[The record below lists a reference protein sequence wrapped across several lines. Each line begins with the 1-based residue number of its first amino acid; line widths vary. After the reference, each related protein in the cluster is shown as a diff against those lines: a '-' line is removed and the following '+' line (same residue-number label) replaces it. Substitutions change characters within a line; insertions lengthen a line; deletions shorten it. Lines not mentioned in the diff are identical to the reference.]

1 MQKKSYFKKN
11 ILKPFLVFSLVFLAW
26 FSFYFDKNLDQAHT
40 DIKSSNYTIKTQDIV
55 PWTTYKTTNRDT
67 KKRVN
72 DSLLVIIQKIFI
84 PLWVLSAFVMAIW
97 AGYMILSSWQDEVLN
112 KGKKIFKM
120 WIFAVVIALISY
132 LLVELVKYLLYY

>member
-26 FSFYFDKNLDQAHT
+26 FSFYFDKNLAQANT
-40 DIKSSNYTIKTQDIV
+40 DIKSSNYTIKTQDVV

-72 DSLLVIIQKIFI
+72 DSLLVIIQKLLI

>member
-26 FSFYFDKNLDQAHT
+26 FSFSFDKNLAQANT

-72 DSLLVIIQKIFI
+72 DSLLVIIQKLLI

>member
-11 ILKPFLVFSLVFLAW
+11 ILKTFLVFSLVFLAW
-26 FSFYFDKNLDQAHT
+26 FSFSFDKNLAQANT

-55 PWTTYKTTNRDT
+55 PWTTYKTTNRGT

-72 DSLLVIIQKIFI
+72 DSLLVIIQKLLI
-84 PLWVLSAFVMAIW
+84 PLWVLSAFVMTIW